1 MLDEQLTA
9 IGRDLLLHVPRQ
21 PKSANLPLF
30 IYATEAQDFKN
41 IDNRLTAALD
51 TLTDYCRQNSLNA
64 NPATIEICAFHLNN
78 QQANYKLYQLE

>member
-21 PKSANLPLF
+21 SESENLPLF

-41 IDNRLTAALD
+41 IDNRLTAA
-51 TLTDYCRQNSLNA
+51 Q
-64 NPATIEICAFHLNN
+64 
-78 QQANYKLYQLE
+78 